1 MQKFGI
7 GQSVRRVEDQR
18 FLTGHG
24 RFVDDTN
31 LPRQCHGVPV
41 LSTHAHARIRKVD
54 VQRAQAAPGVL
65 CVLTGAEVV
74 LDKLGGTPPL
84 FMPEDL
90 GGPKGYR
97 TFRPLL
103 VSDKVRCV
111 GDRVAYVVAE
121 TEDEARDAAL
131 LVDID
136 YEPLPAV
143 VTPDDATRAGAAR
156 VYDDCDGNKCCE
168 MAFGDQA
175 ATDAAFATAK
185 HVVRLRLESNRVS
198 ANALEPRAA
207 LGDYDRSTDTYTLYS
222 SNQNPHGM
230 RQMIAG
236 AVFHIPETKLRV
248 IAPDVGGG
256 FGMKADAYPEDA
268 LVLWAS
274 KRIGRP
280 VKWVATRSESLLGD
294 THGRDQVVQGE
305 MALDDNGKIL
315 AIRARSMHSFGA
327 YVVSAAV
334 QPTLMGLRFIPS
346 VYRVKV
352 FHGISQGI
360 FTNTPP
366 TSVYRGAGRPEAA
379 YLTERLLD
387 RAAVELGIDPVEIR
401 RRNLIPA
408 SAMPWTT
415 PSGFQYDSGDFA
427 ALLDRCQALGDWS
440 GFAKRR
446 EASARAGKLRGR
458 AVTFFIEMGG
468 VFNDRMELRFDPGAG
483 VTIVAGTHSHGQGH
497 ATVFAQLVSEW
508 LSVPFESIR
517 FVQGDTDQV
526 TFGRGTYAA
535 RSSLVGGCALK
546 LAADDV
552 IAKARSMAA
561 HLMEAAES
569 DLEFKAGRFEIAGTD
584 RSMAFTDVAKA
595 FFAPFGLPPK
605 FTLGLSGTG
614 SYSAE
619 PPNFPNGCHSCEVEV
634 DPETGVIRLD
644 RYSAVDDV
652 GRAMN
657 PLICEGQVQ
666 GGLAQGIGQAMHEH
680 VVFDGASGQ
689 LLAGSF
695 LDYTMPR
702 ADDLPSFALA
712 LAEVPSTTN
721 PLGIKGVGEAGAI
734 GAPPTVINA
743 LLDALRPL
751 GVHDISMPATPLRV
765 WQAIRSAARP

>member
-1 MQKFGI
+1 MQRFGI
-7 GQSVRRVEDQR
+7 GQPVRRVEDQR

-24 RFVDDTN
+24 RYVDDTN
-31 LPRQCHGVPV
+31 LPRQCYGVPV
-41 LSTHAHARIRKVD
+41 LSIHAHARIRRID
-54 VQRAQAAPGVL
+54 TTRAAAAPGVI
-65 CVLTGAEVV
+65 CVLTGADA
-74 LDKLGGTPPL
+74 LADRLGGTPPN

-97 TFRPLL
+97 TFRTLL
-103 VSDKVRCV
+103 VTDKVRCV
-111 GDRVAYVVAE
+111 GDRLAYVVAE
-121 TEDEARDAAL
+121 TENQARDAAT

-136 YEPLPAV
+136 YAPLPAV
-143 VTPDDATRAGAAR
+143 VSPEEAIRPGAAL
-156 VYDDCDGNKCCE
+156 VYDDCAGNKCCE
-168 MAFGDQA
+168 ISFGDQA
-175 ATDAAFATAK
+175 ATDAAFASAK
-185 HVVRLRLESNRVS
+185 HIVRLRLESNRVS
-198 ANALEPRAA
+198 ANAIEPRAA
-207 LGDYDRSTDTYTLYS
+207 IGDYDAASGTYTLYS

-230 RQMIAG
+230 RQTLAKS
-236 AVFHIPETKLRV
+236 VFHIPETMLRV

-256 FGMKADAYPEDA
+256 FGMKADAYPDDA

-274 KRIGRP
+274 KRTGRP
-280 VKWVATRSESLLGD
+280 VKWVATRAESLLGD
-294 THGRDQVVQGE
+294 THGRDQVVHGE
-305 MALDDNGKIL
+305 MALDASGTIL

-346 VYRVKV
+346 VYTVKA

-366 TSVYRGAGRPEAA
+366 TSVYRGAGRPEAV

-387 RAAVELGIDPVEIR
+387 QAALALGIDPVEIR

-408 SAMPWTT
+408 SAMPWST
-415 PSGFQYDSGDFA
+415 PTGFQYDTGDFA
-427 ALLDRCQALGDWS
+427 MLLGRCQTLGDWQ

-446 EASARAGKLRGR
+446 EASARVGKLRGR
-458 AVTFFIEMGG
+458 AVSFFIEMGG

-483 VTIVAGTHSHGQGH
+483 VSIVAGTHSHGQGH
-497 ATVFAQLVSEW
+497 ATVFAQLVAEW
-508 LSVPFESIR
+508 LGVPFESIR
-517 FVQGDTDQV
+517 YVQGDTDQV

-535 RSSLVGGCALK
+535 RSSLVGGCALRV
-546 LAADDV
+546 AADDV
-552 IAKARSMAA
+552 IAKARAMAA
-561 HLMEAAES
+561 HLMEAPES
-569 DLEFKAGRFEIAGTD
+569 DIEFKVGRFNIVGTD

-595 FFAPFGLPPK
+595 FFMPFHLPPK
-605 FTLGLSGTG
+605 FTLGLSGAG
-614 SYSAE
+614 SYAAE

-634 DPETGVIRLD
+634 DPETGKVRLD
-644 RYSAVDDV
+644 RYTAIDDV
-652 GRAMN
+652 GRALN

-666 GGLAQGIGQAMHEH
+666 GGLAQGIGQALHEH
-680 VVFDGASGQ
+680 VIFDGESGQ

-702 ADDLPSFALA
+702 ADDLPDFDLA

-734 GAPPTVINA
+734 GAPPTIINA

-751 GVHDISMPATPLRV
+751 GVQDFSMPATPLRV
-765 WQAIRSAARP
+765 WQAIQRARA